1 MIPHSG
7 ERVYWGTPEVIYL
20 EGTIITVNEETQ
32 TVIVHVECTTP
43 HSAHLIGT
51 DLPFAANGIAPLK
64 GTGPPGTT
72 TVYNAQRQPPP
83 KLNDDQ
89 KIHNAAI
96 AAVHQQFGYSLPTEQ
111 EDQLIQ
117 QVEETLNSDPNMRK
131 RIIDSM
137 NEILRREW

>member
-1 MIPHSG
+1 MIPQSG

-20 EGTIITVNEETQ
+20 EGTVIAVNEETQ

-51 DLPFAANGIAPLK
+51 DVPFAANGIALLK
-64 GTGPPGTT
+64 GASPPGTT

-83 KLNDDQ
+83 KLSDEE
-89 KIHNAAI
+89 KIRSAAAAAI
-96 AAVHQQFGYSLPTEQ
+96 HQQFGYQLPAEQ
-111 EDQLIQ
+111 EHQLIQ
-117 QVEETLNSDPNMRK
+117 QVEETLNNDPNMRK

-137 NEILRREW
+137 DEILRREW